1 MMHTQPYY
9 NYPEV
14 WQNGGPPTGAEGV
27 AKPNPLFVAV
37 PNDVHGSVENVAA
50 KGSSSASLL
59 LSDSDKGEGERER
72 ERERERDRE
81 RDRDTLGPPSNGYSF
96 GANMPAGVSWRYVDV
111 LSNIHHDD
119 R

>member
-14 WQNGGPPTGAEGV
+14 WQNDGPPLGGDGV
-27 AKPNPLFVAV
+27 AKPAPLFVTV
-37 PNDVHGSVENVAA
+37 PNDVQGSVENVAA

-59 LSDSDKGEGERER
+59 ISDGDNLQGERER
-72 ERERERDRE
+72 ERDSR
-81 RDRDTLGPPSNGYSF
+81 GPPSHGYGF
-96 GANMPAGVSWRYVDV
+96 GASMPAGVSWRYVDV